1 LEYIVLVMSVTIIV
15 IDKNGIMKQQNVKH
29 LTQDTIYK
37 KCGLR
42 NSNGFHRRHVWYIHT
57 MDVDTVELWSCDT
70 VKSGQDNKYE
80 LPAPL
85 ETKVYYGSMA
95 LISVQSDGT
104 FGNLSLNAWTQI
116 YENLLEDGSNH
127 EDSQDNNS
135 VTFPDTH
142 LSIHYDSI
150 QYEEDENEELEENES
165 TQEENPTIPEED
177 LNEEEYPEFMEA
189 LQGDGSELQEEEY
202 DEY

>member
-1 LEYIVLVMSVTIIV
+1 MSVTIIV

-37 KCGLR
+37 KCGFR
-42 NSNGFHRRHVWYIHT
+42 NSNGFRRRHVWYIHT

-85 ETKVYYGSMA
+85 ETKVYYGSMS
-95 LISVQSDGT
+95 LVSVQSDGT
-104 FGNLSLNAWTQI
+104 FRNLSLNTWTQI

-127 EDSQDNNS
+127 EDSQDNVS
-135 VTFPDTH
+135 VTFPDTP
-142 LSIHYDSI
+142 LSIH
-150 QYEEDENEELEENES
+150 YEEDENEELEENEY

-189 LQGDGSELQEEEY
+189 LHGDGSELQEEEY

>member
-1 LEYIVLVMSVTIIV
+1 MEYIVLVMSVTIIV

-85 ETKVYYGSMA
+85 ETKVYYGSMV

-116 YENLLEDGSNH
+116 YENLLEDGSIH
-127 EDSQDNNS
+127 EDSQDNTS
-135 VTFPDTH
+135 VTFP
-142 LSIHYDSI
+142 IHYDNI
-150 QYEEDENEELEENES
+150 HYEEDEHEELEENES

-189 LQGDGSELQEEEY
+189 LHGDGSELQEEEY

>member
-1 LEYIVLVMSVTIIV
+1 MSVTIIV

-42 NSNGFHRRHVWYIHT
+42 NAIGFHRRHVWYIHT
-57 MDVDTVELWSCDT
+57 MEVDTVEVWSCDT

-104 FGNLSLNAWTQI
+104 FGNLSLNTWTQI

-127 EDSQDNNS
+127 EDSQDNAS
-135 VTFPDTH
+135 VTFPDTN
-142 LSIHYDSI
+142 LSIHYDE
-150 QYEEDENEELEENES
+150 YENEELEENES
-165 TQEENPTIPEED
+165 TQEENPTIPEEE

-189 LQGDGSELQEEEY
+189 LHGDGSELQEEAY